1 MKSKRV
7 FMILIAYLVF
17 VGGASWYH
25 QSPSDQSA
33 RADGEHSHGD
43 PDEHGHKEHEDDHT
57 EKAGHEHGDADEHG
71 HAGEHGHDHG
81 EEKGDG
87 EQAEQGHGEETTI
100 GSETLKNLDIEIA
113 EVGRATIRE
122 TLSVSGR
129 VTFNQNTTAQVKAR
143 FPGVIRSVSSEPG
156 LAVRE
161 GDTLATVESNDS
173 LQVYPVKAPVSGT
186 VVSRN
191 ANIGE
196 IAGEVPLFVI
206 ADLGTLWAEVSVFSK
221 DAERVKAG
229 HKVTVTCLDDPV
241 AVESTVALVLPAAE
255 ATSQTVVARV
265 VIDNAGGHWRPG
277 MNIRADIVLSERDVP
292 VAVKANAI
300 QRMEGNTVVFVQK
313 AEGRFKAQPVEI
325 GSSDAEWAEIK
336 SGLSPGERYV
346 ARNSFLIKA
355 DIGKAGAEHEH

>member
-7 FMILIAYLVF
+7 FMILVALLVIA
-17 VGGASWYH
+17 GGASWYH
-25 QSPSDQSA
+25 QSPSDQPA
-33 RADGEHSHGD
+33 RADGEHSRGD
-43 PDEHGHKEHEDDHT
+43 ADEHGHKEHEDDHA
-57 EKAGHEHGDADEHG
+57 ENAGHEHGDADEHG
-71 HAGEHGHDHG
+71 HGGEHSHDHG
-81 EEKGDG
+81 KKNGAG

-100 GSETLKNLDIEIA
+100 ASETLKNLDVEIA

-122 TLSVSGR
+122 ALRVSGR

-186 VVSRN
+186 IVARN
-191 ANIGE
+191 ANVGE
-196 IAGEVPLFVI
+196 IAGEAPLFVI

-229 HKVTVTCLDDPV
+229 QKVTITCLDDPV
-241 AVESTVALVLPAAE
+241 TVESTVALVLPAAE

-265 VIDNAGGHWRPG
+265 VIDNADGHWRSG

-300 QRMEGNTVVFVQK
+300 QRMEGKTVVFVQK
-313 AEGRFKAQPVEI
+313 AEGTFKAQPVEI
-325 GSSDAEWAEIK
+325 GSIDAEWAEIR
-336 SGLSPGERYV
+336 SGLSPGQRYV
-346 ARNSFLIKA
+346 AKNSFLIKA